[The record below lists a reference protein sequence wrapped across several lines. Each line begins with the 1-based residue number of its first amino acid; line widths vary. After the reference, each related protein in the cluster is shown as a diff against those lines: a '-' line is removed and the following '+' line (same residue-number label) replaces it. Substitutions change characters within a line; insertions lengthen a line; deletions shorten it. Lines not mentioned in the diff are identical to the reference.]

1 MISFILRRLLFAL
14 PVLAMVVSATF
25 LFMRVA
31 PGSPFGADR
40 KLSADIEQRLLTRYR
55 LDGTLGQQFTA
66 YWGNLLKGDLGDSI
80 KYKNR
85 TVGEIIGQTF
95 PKSAL
100 IGIGAMI
107 VALGIGVVAGSY
119 AAIHHG
125 TVRDHAAMGLAL
137 AGICLPSFVLAP
149 LLVLLL
155 ALQFPVF
162 PVAGWGTLSHLV
174 LPIACLGIPYGAY
187 CARLMRTSMLDV
199 LNQDFI
205 RTARAKGLEE
215 HTVTYRHALRVAAL
229 PLVNYAGPLAANV
242 LTGSLVVEEIFKIP
256 GMGPFFVNAV
266 LSRDIFLVGGCVIVY
281 FTLLIALNLLSDI
294 VTAMLDRRIRLW

>member
-1 MISFILRRLLFAL
+1 MLSFIFKRLLYSL
-14 PVLAMVVSATF
+14 PVFFLVVSATF
-25 LFMRVA
+25 LFMRLA

-40 KLSADIEQRLLTRYR
+40 KLSADIETRLLSRYQ
-55 LDGTLGQQFTA
+55 LDGSIGQQFLG

-80 KYKNR
+80 KYRNR
-85 TVGEIIGQTF
+85 SVVEIIGQTF
-95 PKSAL
+95 PKSAV
-100 IGIGAMI
+100 IGFGALLL
-107 VALGIGVVAGSY
+107 ALGIGVVAGSH

-125 TVRDHAAMGLAL
+125 TFRDHAAMGMAL
-137 AGICLPSFVLAP
+137 MGICLPSFVLAP

-155 ALQFPVF
+155 AITFPIF

-174 LPIACLGIPYGAY
+174 LPIICLGVPFGAY

-205 RTARAKGLEE
+205 RTARAKGLDEKA
-215 HTVTYRHALRVAAL
+215 VTYRHALRVASL
-229 PLVNYAGPLAANV
+229 PLVNYAGPLAANI

-281 FTLLIALNLLSDI
+281 FSLLIVLNLLSDI
-294 VTAMLDRRIRLW
+294 SIALLDRRIRLW